1 MRNLDINVLHL
12 DELQIF
18 GLWGKSND
26 KTISNDIKI
35 LSKNIIPWFPYLKVK
50 YFLILYLLEIM
61 MNKVRILKC
70 L

>member
-35 LSKNIIPWFPYLKVK
+35 LSKISFHG
-50 YFLILYLLEIM
+50 FLT
-61 MNKVRILKC
+61 
-70 L
+70 